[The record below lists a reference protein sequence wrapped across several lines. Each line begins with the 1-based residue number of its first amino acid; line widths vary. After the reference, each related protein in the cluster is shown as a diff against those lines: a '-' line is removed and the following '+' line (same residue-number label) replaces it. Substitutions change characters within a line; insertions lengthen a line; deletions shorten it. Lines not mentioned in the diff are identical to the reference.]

1 MTNVLNF
8 GNFKSRKSKEVPASS
23 DGYFFYVL
31 GVKIDCGGA
40 LIRTLES
47 RFIEKREEIQS
58 QVSAYYDGNVNI
70 INVSRNFV
78 INTFKKSLG
87 ITEEEENDPEY
98 LDGLKTFNE
107 GYDDQVKIM
116 QSIKTSLNS
125 LMLRIQTSGDL
136 VKAFETADKTSAQ
149 GLSVLLAFTMG
160 TFTNEELQE
169 MERNRYFGYD
179 ITSEEFYEHLDNT
192 RLDFVQDLKDMEN
205 SKSSIEIK
213 YENGSND

>member
-1 MTNVLNF
+1 MTKVVDF
-8 GNFKSRKSKEVPASS
+8 GNFKSRKDKTVPVNS

-31 GVKIDCGGA
+31 GVKIGCGGA

-87 ITEEEENDPEY
+87 VTEEEENDPEY
-98 LDGLKTFNE
+98 LDGLKTFNK
-107 GYDDQVKIM
+107 GYDDQVEIM

-136 VKAFETADKTSAQ
+136 AKAFETADTTSAQ

-205 SKSSIEIK
+205 NKSNLDK
-213 YENGSND
+213 YEENGSND